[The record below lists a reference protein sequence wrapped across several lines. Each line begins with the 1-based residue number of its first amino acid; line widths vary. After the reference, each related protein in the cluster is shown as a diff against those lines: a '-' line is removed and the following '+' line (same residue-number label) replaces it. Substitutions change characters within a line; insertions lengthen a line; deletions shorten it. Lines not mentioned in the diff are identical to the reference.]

1 MTTPE
6 HEVQQNE
13 RPAIVNLGQVCLSDQ
28 LEWHAGKL
36 TAKEGH
42 KLVTVFLGTTPT
54 DKAPDVDGILT
65 QLGWSKGHFYEV
77 QSRGKN
83 SGEIRTFFSSPGP
96 NTAILDCIRY
106 CERALEAHGGPGVI
120 QLVMV
125 RIGPVDVKGTPDIRT
140 SKPIFGWNAQAG
152 VALDH
157 IKRTLTK

>member
-1 MTTPE
+1 MKSR
-6 HEVQQNE
+6 NDKS
-13 RPAIVNLGQVCLSDQ
+13 PANVSLGQVCLSGVLD
-28 LEWHAGKL
+28 WHAGSL
-36 TAKEGH
+36 TAKDGH
-42 KLVTVFLGTTPT
+42 KLVTVFLGTTPV

-77 QSRGKN
+77 QARGVN
-83 SGEIRTFFSSPGP
+83 GGEIRTFFSAPDP
-96 NTAILDCIRY
+96 TTATLDCIRY
-106 CERALEAHGGPGVI
+106 CERALQAQGGPAVM

-125 RIGPVDVKGTPDIRT
+125 RIGPVDAKGMPNIKT